1 MNALP
6 KNAMHA
12 EKTARK
18 QRGRPFAKGVSGN
31 PSGRPR
37 GSLSRTTRAYQELL
51 EGEGEA
57 ITRKAIELAKK
68 GDIQALRLC
77 LDRILPPR
85 RERSIEM
92 EIPVVN
98 VAKDIPLALG
108 AVVETV
114 VKGDLTLSEGQAVAS
129 LLESQRKAFE
139 TAELEQRVEAIEV
152 VLKARKK

>member
-1 MNALP
+1 
-6 KNAMHA
+6 
-12 EKTARK
+12 
-18 QRGRPFAKGVSGN
+18 
-31 PSGRPR
+31 
-37 GSLSRTTRAYQELL
+37 
-51 EGEGEA
+51 
-57 ITRKAIELAKK
+57 
-68 GDIQALRLC
+68 
-77 LDRILPPR
+77 
-85 RERSIEM
+85 M